1 MTEHAD
7 HLTLPTAWRAL
18 DAEPAAGAG
27 FEATVRHADLAEGLQ
42 TLAAAAGAGTTAVLV
57 AAHIKVLSMLAEA
70 GAFRTDAVLTEGDPA
85 VCALSADRAEGTWAR
100 LTGRVASTLRGTPP
114 PATGDAD
121 ADGGAESSPYPDRV
135 LFVADPARPG
145 PVADRYGLSVHVG
158 EGELT
163 LRTARHAI
171 TRDFLDRLAAMY
183 RSVLEA
189 MAADPSGDAAAA
201 RLPGPDRDAVLSRW
215 AAGPRIPWGAET
227 ALDLFRAQ
235 AARTPDAAA
244 VRVHGAQSTY
254 AELELRSSLIARH
267 LLRLGARPGVPVG
280 ICLRRTPD
288 LLPALLAVW
297 KAGAPYLPLDAD
309 LPAVRLRRMV
319 RAAGCG
325 LVVTHTE
332 QSATLGGPGEL
343 GGARILDLDRE
354 RAAIEAA
361 PEDEGERQ
369 GEREGEASAGVLPGP
384 ADLAYIIYT
393 SGSTGDPKG
402 VMVHH
407 GGLANYLRWTAEAYA
422 ARGRG
427 GSPFF
432 TSIGFD
438 LGVPSLFA
446 PLLVGQA
453 VDLLPDPL
461 DPADLSALLA
471 AGAPYSFVKMTP
483 GHLNLLSLDLTP
495 GQAAELAGLA
505 IAAGDAFPAE
515 LAARWLKLA
524 GPGGTPVATEYGPTE
539 ITVGNSGQP
548 VADPGLYPAGLIPL
562 GTPIPNTTAYLLDE
576 RLEPVPIG
584 VPGEVCV
591 GGAGVAHGYLGSPA
605 LTAERFVPD
614 PYGPPG
620 ARLYRTGDRARWRE
634 PGDQEFLGRT
644 DHQVKI
650 RGYRVEVGEVR
661 QALRRQAGVA
671 DAVVLAYER
680 APGTPRL
687 AAFVVPAPG
696 AAPDPRRLRAALAGE
711 LPEYMIPSDV
721 VAVDEIPL
729 TANGKADTRALRG
742 RL

>member
-18 DAEPAAGAG
+18 DAEPAAEAA
-27 FEATVRHADLAEGLQ
+27 FETTVRYADLAEGLR
-42 TLAAAAGAGTTAVLV
+42 TLAAVADVETMAVLI
-57 AAHIKVLSMLAEA
+57 AAHIKVLSMLTEA
-70 GAFRTDAVLTEGDPA
+70 GAFRTDAVLTPGDSA
-85 VCALSADRAEGTWAR
+85 VRALSADRAEGTWAQ
-100 LTGRVASTLRGTPP
+100 LVAAEYVNEHTDTDTAADEDDAAEGTL
-114 PATGDAD
+114 
-121 ADGGAESSPYPDRV
+121 YPDRV
-135 LFVADPARPG
+135 LFVADPARRG
-145 PVADRYGLSVHVG
+145 LAADRYGLTVHVG
-158 EGELT
+158 DGELT

-189 MAADPSGDAAAA
+189 MAADPGGDAAAA
-201 RLPGPDRDAVLSRW
+201 RLPEPDRDAVLTRW
-215 AAGPRIPWGAET
+215 AAGPRVAWGTDT

-235 AARTPDAAA
+235 AARTPDATA
-244 VRVHGAQSTY
+244 VRVQGSRLTY
-254 AELELRSSLIARH
+254 AELDLRSSQIARH
-267 LLRLGARPGVPVG
+267 LPRFGARPGVPVG

-309 LPAVRLRRMV
+309 LPAARLSRMV
-319 RAAGCG
+319 HTAGCE
-325 LVVTHTE
+325 LVVTATE
-332 QSATLGGPGEL
+332 QLQGIGGLGDVP
-343 GGARILDLDRE
+343 ILDLNRDRL
-354 RAAIEAA
+354 AIEAPIDDATEAIAKA
-361 PEDEGERQ
+361 P
-369 GEREGEASAGVLPGP
+369 PGP
-384 ADLAYIIYT
+384 ADLAYIMCT
-393 SGSTGDPKG
+393 SGSTGEPKA

-407 GGLANYLRWTAEAYA
+407 GGLANYLRWTADAYA
-422 ARGRG
+422 ARGTG

-471 AGAPYSFVKMTP
+471 SGAPYSFVKMTP

-495 GQAAELAGLA
+495 GQAAGLAGLA

-515 LAARWLKLA
+515 LAARWIKLA
-524 GPGGTPVATEYGPTE
+524 GPGGTAVATEYGPTE
-539 ITVGNSGQP
+539 ITIGNSGQL
-548 VADPGLYPAGLIPL
+548 VAHSETDLDPAGLIPL
-562 GTPIPNTTAYLLDE
+562 GAPIPNTTAYVLDE

-591 GGAGVAHGYLGSPA
+591 GGAGVAHGYLGAPA

-634 PGDQEFLGRT
+634 SGEQEFLGRT

-680 APGTPRL
+680 PAGPPRL
-687 AAFVVPAPG
+687 AAFVVPAAG
-696 AAPDPRRLRAALAGE
+696 ADLDASGLRRALAAE

-721 VAVDEIPL
+721 VAVEEIPL

>member
-1 MTEHAD
+1 MTEYAD

-18 DAEPAAGAG
+18 DADPTAGAA
-27 FEATVRHADLAEGLQ
+27 FEAAVRHADLAEGLQ
-42 TLAAAAGAGTTAVLV
+42 TLAAAVGTGTTAVLA
-57 AAHIKVLSMLAEA
+57 AAHVKVLSMLAEA
-70 GAFRTDAVLTEGDPA
+70 GAFRTDAVLTPNDPA
-85 VCALSADRAEGTWAR
+85 VRVLSAERAEGTWAQ
-100 LTGRVASTLRGTPP
+100 LTGRVAATLRDTPP
-114 PATGDAD
+114 QATEHTD
-121 ADGGAESSPYPDRV
+121 ADGEAEGSLYPDRV
-135 LFVADPARPG
+135 LFVADPAWPG
-145 PVADRYGLSVHVG
+145 PAADRYGLSVHVG
-158 EGELT
+158 DGELT

-171 TRDFLDRLAAMY
+171 TRGFLDRLAAMY
-183 RSVLEA
+183 RSVLES
-189 MAADPSGDAAAA
+189 MAADPGGDAAAA
-201 RLPGPDRDAVLSRW
+201 RLPESDRDAVLSRW
-215 AAGPRIPWGAET
+215 AAGPRVPWGAET

-235 AARTPDAAA
+235 AARTPDAVA
-244 VRVHGAQSTY
+244 VRVHGLRLTY

-267 LLRLGARPGVPVG
+267 LLRLGTRPGVPIG

-288 LLPALLAVW
+288 LLPVLLAIWQV
-297 KAGAPYLPLDAD
+297 GAPYLPLDAD
-309 LPAVRLRRMV
+309 LPATRLRRMV
-319 RAAGCG
+319 CAAGCG
-325 LVVTHTE
+325 LVVTGTE
-332 QSATLGGPGEL
+332 HLETLGGPGEL
-343 GGARILDLDRE
+343 GGAQILDLDRE
-354 RAAIEAA
+354 RAAIEAP
-361 PEDEGERQ
+361 PEDEGEN
-369 GEREGEASAGVLPGP
+369 EGEAGAGVRPGP

-407 GGLANYLRWTAEAYA
+407 GGLANYLRWTADAYA
-422 ARGRG
+422 ARGSG

-495 GQAAELAGLA
+495 GQAAGLAGLA

-524 GPGGTPVATEYGPTE
+524 GPGGTAVATEYGPTE

-548 VADPGLYPAGLIPL
+548 VADPELHPAGLIPL
-562 GTPIPNTTAYLLDE
+562 GAPIPNTTAYLLDE
-576 RLEPVPIG
+576 RLEPVPVG

-591 GGAGVAHGYLGSPA
+591 GGAGVAHGYLGAPA

-634 PGDQEFLGRT
+634 SGEQEFLGRT

-680 APGTPRL
+680 PPGPPRL
-687 AAFVVPAPG
+687 AAFVVPATG
-696 AAPDPRRLRAALAGE
+696 ADPDTRRLRAALAGE

-729 TANGKADTRALRG
+729 TANGKADTRALRD